1 MTNREKRVINAF
13 KACIES
19 GEFSPEYATILI
31 ENNTKYGWITDAAKD
46 EFYEWLD
53 AWKAKKWAEEIQ
65 ERAKN
70 ATAEILDVEYE
81 EGYDPEAQS
90 GEESPVEESEELAE
104 PDAGDGEPAE
114 DPGDGEAD
122 AADAAGEAGE
132 AGEDEADGQ

>member
-53 AWKAKKWAEEIQ
+53 AWEAERWKQDVI
-65 ERAKN
+65 ERGKN

-81 EGYDPEAQS
+81 EGAEPGEDPEEA
-90 GEESPVEESEELAE
+90 
-104 PDAGDGEPAE
+104 PAE
-114 DPGDGEAD
+114 EPE
-122 AADAAGEAGE
+122 ENTEE
-132 AGEDEADGQ
+132 AGEDEPDAE